1 MRADAEGKY
10 WLFVLDFEDGR
21 AYRYSNTSQDFGGS
35 IKDFIKEAGH
45 NLFQCGYMITNNKYL
60 ENGN

>member
-21 AYRYSNTSQDFGGS
+21 AYRYSNTSQDFGG
-35 IKDFIKEAGH
+35 KVEDFIKEAGH
-45 NLFQCGYMITNNKYL
+45 NLFQCEYMITNNKYL